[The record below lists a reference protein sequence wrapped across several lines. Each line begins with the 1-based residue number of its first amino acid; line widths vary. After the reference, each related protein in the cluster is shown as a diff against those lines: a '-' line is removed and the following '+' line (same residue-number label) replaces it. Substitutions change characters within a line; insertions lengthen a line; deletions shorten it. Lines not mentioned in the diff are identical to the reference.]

1 MTFFST
7 FLEKHERKLKGR
19 RKLIIIGGISRNQQI
34 TKMKK
39 SRENKMETPPLRN
52 DNVDRENVE
61 SEVPDFSCL
70 FY

>member
-34 TKMKK
+34 TKVKK
-39 SRENKMETPPLRN
+39 SREKQNGNTTFEER
-52 DNVDRENVE
+52 
-61 SEVPDFSCL
+61 
-70 FY
+70 